1 MSKTTWTT
9 NPAQGM
15 GGGYHHLQGLSK
27 KEILIECTKEEAH
40 LIAAAPDLL
49 EALQSALDGST
60 NWQEAARVATAK
72 ATAS

>member
-1 MSKTTWTT
+1 M
-9 NPAQGM
+9 
-15 GGGYHHLQGLSK
+15 SK

-49 EALQSALDGST
+49 DALHSALDGST
-60 NWQEAARVATAK
+60 NWQEAARAAIAK

>member
-1 MSKTTWTT
+1 MSKTTLTT
-9 NPAQGM
+9 KPARGM
-15 GGGYHHLQGLSK
+15 GLNYHHLEGLSG
-27 KEILIECTKEEAH
+27 KEILIECTQAEAS

-60 NWQEAARVATAK
+60 NWQEAARAAIAK